1 MSQHRS
7 DPSQSEAEARLQA
20 VSPSFCPSKWNDAY
34 LHLHKGTSHACHY
47 PTAHEVSPE
56 AIRENPAAL
65 HNTPD
70 LLAARQEMLRGTRPS
85 ECSYCWK
92 IEDLGQISPRLR
104 QTKNEW
110 SEEKIAAILQD
121 PLSGQH
127 RPQNLEIG
135 FSRACNFA
143 CVYCS
148 PAFSS
153 RWVSELKKH
162 GPISAREHLSQ
173 DQYLE
178 EKFSDDENPYV
189 AAFEKWFPQLQES
202 LVRFG
207 ITGGEPLLSPHTFRL
222 LDRLFEHPAPQLDLH
237 INSNLGAP
245 RAAIEDL
252 VGRLKPLLAE
262 KKIRSFKLYTS
273 LESYG
278 ARAEYARFGLHWENF
293 WQNLGYVLEELPE
306 ATAGVMST
314 FNLLS
319 VSSFPEFLAKLLE
332 WRQRYAR
339 EKNRI
344 TLSPNYLREPDFLSA
359 QLCPESLRPHLTRA
373 LDFVRANRNNLP
385 GKKEYGFLQSE
396 LSRLEALVAWA
407 NRPAADHPIQQM
419 RLYAY
424 FKKLDER
431 RGTDFLATFPELA
444 EYWKEGERLAC
455 FGGHRGSGADRQ
467 VHVEG

>member
-1 MSQHRS
+1 MHRS
-7 DPSQSEAEARLQA
+7 DPNQSEAEARLGA

-47 PTAHEVSPE
+47 PSAHAVPAE
-56 AIRENPAAL
+56 ALKDNPAAL

-70 LLAARQEMLRGTRPS
+70 LLAARAEMLQGIRPS

-92 IEDLGQISPRLR
+92 IEDLGQVSPRLR

-121 PLSGQH
+121 PLSAQH

-148 PAFSS
+148 PVFSS
-153 RWVSELKKH
+153 RWAAELKKH
-162 GPISAREHLSQ
+162 GPIPAREHLSR
-173 DQYLE
+173 DEYLQ

-189 AAFEKWFPQLQES
+189 AAFEKWFPDLQKN

-222 LDRLFEHPAPQLDLH
+222 LDQLDREPAPQLDFH

-245 RAAIEDL
+245 RAAIEEL
-252 VGRLKPLLAE
+252 VAKLKPLMAG

-273 LESYG
+273 LESHG
-278 ARAEYARFGLHWENF
+278 ARAEYARFGLSWETF
-293 WQNLGYVLEELPE
+293 WQNLSYMLEELPQ

-319 VSSFPEFLAKLLE
+319 VSTFPEFLGQLLE
-332 WRQRYAR
+332 YRRLYANG
-339 EKNRI
+339 KNRI

-359 QLCPESLRPHLTRA
+359 QLCPPSLRPHLDRA
-373 LDFVRANRNNLP
+373 LDFMRAHRNNLP
-385 GKKEYGFLQSE
+385 GKQEFGFSQSE
-396 LSRLEALVAWA
+396 LSRTEALMAWA
-407 NRPAADHPIQQM
+407 GRPAGDAPTQQI
-419 RLYAY
+419 RFYAY
-424 FKKLDER
+424 FKHIDER
-431 RGTDFLATFPELA
+431 RGTDFLSTFPELA

-455 FGGHRGSGADRQ
+455 LGC
-467 VHVEG
+467 